1 MIEKMKSSTQSTT
14 YSLETITQILNFYG
28 GFNNFIN
35 GVTAGILCR
44 LDNVD
49 FLLYRNDTG
58 VKLYYPAPYNP
69 AIDYSRVE
77 AFFSACR
84 PILTKMVCDAADE
97 RLTSK
102 E

>member
-1 MIEKMKSSTQSTT
+1 MQSSTQSTT
-14 YSLETITQILNFYG
+14 WGQETIIQILDFYG

-44 LDNVD
+44 LENVD
-49 FLLYRNDTG
+49 FLLYRNDID
-58 VKLYYPAPYNP
+58 VELYYPAPYNP

-84 PILTKMVCDAADE
+84 PILTKMVRDAANE